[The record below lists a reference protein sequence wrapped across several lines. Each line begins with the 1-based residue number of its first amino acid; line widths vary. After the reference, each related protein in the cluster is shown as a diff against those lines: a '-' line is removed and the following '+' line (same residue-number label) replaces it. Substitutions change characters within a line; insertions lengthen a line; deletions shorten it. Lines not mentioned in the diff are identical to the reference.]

1 MPELFTLERNGPIV
15 AREMVGCSTA
25 GKFTAVALR
34 HGNGSSASPRS
45 TGLQGFRALASMC
58 DSRRGK
64 LYVGGY
70 AAALVT
76 PCRRVLTYVEA
87 RTAFRVIR

>member
-1 MPELFTLERNGPIV
+1 MFTLERNRPIV
-15 AREMVGCSTA
+15 AREMVGCSIA
-25 GKFTAVALR
+25 GKFTAVTLR
-34 HGNGSSASPRS
+34 HGNGSTAAPRS

-64 LYVGGY
+64 LYVGGGY

-76 PCRRVLTYVEA
+76 PCKRVLTYVEA
-87 RTAFRVIR
+87 RTAFRTIR